1 MRKHS
6 KKLIAAVAGTAA
18 AVALSGVAYAY
29 WTSTGSG
36 TGTASTKTPAGLQ
49 LEVASHTAPSNMAP
63 GVAPGA
69 ITVTVHNKDSNN
81 TKAQQVIVTINSV
94 TKAVGAPAGS
104 CTAADYTL
112 AGGTMTT
119 GAADLTAD
127 DSAPGGTDQTTF
139 SGATLGFNNTASN
152 QDGCKGAT
160 VNLDFALS

>member
-6 KKLIAAVAGTAA
+6 NKLIAAVAGTAA

-36 TGTASTKTPAGLQ
+36 TGSASTKAPSGLQ

-63 GVAPGA
+63 GVAAGA

-81 TKAQQVIVTINSV
+81 TKAQQVIVTFGTITGPNIDA
-94 TKAVGAPAGS
+94 THP
-104 CTAADYTL
+104 CTSADYTL
-112 AGGTMTT
+112 SGATMTT

-127 DSAPGGTDQTTF
+127 DALAGGTDQTTF
-139 SGATLGFNNTASN
+139 SGATLGFANSASN

-160 VNLDFALS
+160 VNLSFALS